1 MLSMDRLLCI
11 CEDWALYMKAHD
23 SHKLGFPKKAIGFS
37 SGGESTADAFEDM
50 VSAQDLKNV
59 HTIDSIIHSLPKEQ
73 QEAIYT
79 RFLKTRKPFAY
90 EFKLE
95 LAMDNLMTIGGRRI
109 NA

>member
-11 CEDWALYMKAHD
+11 CEDWALYMKLND
-23 SHKLGFPKKAIGFS
+23 SHKLGYPKKSIGMS

-50 VSAQDLKNV
+50 VSAQDLMNV
-59 HTIDSIIHSLPKEQ
+59 HTIDSIIDSLPKEQ

-90 EFKLE
+90 EFKLQ
-95 LAMDNLMTIGGRRI
+95 LAMDNLMVIGGRRI

>member
-1 MLSMDRLLCI
+1 MLTTDRLLCI
-11 CEDWALYMKAHD
+11 CEDWALYMKSHD
-23 SHKLGFPKKAIGFS
+23 SHKLGFPKKSIGFI
-37 SGGESTADAFEDM
+37 SGGESTADAFLEM

-59 HTIDSIIHSLPKEQ
+59 HTSDSIIHSLPKEQ

-95 LAMDNLMTIGGRRI
+95 LAMDNLLTIAGRRI

>member
-1 MLSMDRLLCI
+1 MDRLLCI

-23 SHKLGFPKKAIGFS
+23 SHKLGFPKKAVGFS

-50 VSAQDLKNV
+50 VSAQDLMNV
-59 HTIDSIIHSLPKEQ
+59 HTIDSIIDSLPKEQ

-90 EFKLE
+90 EYKLE
-95 LAMDNLMTIGGRRI
+95 LAMDNLLTIGGKRI

>member
-1 MLSMDRLLCI
+1 
-11 CEDWALYMKAHD
+11 MKAHD
-23 SHKLGFPKKAIGFS
+23 SHKLGFPKKAVGFS
-37 SGGESTADAFEDM
+37 SGGASTQEAFEDM

-95 LAMDNLMTIGGRRI
+95 LAFDNLLTIAGRRI

>member
-1 MLSMDRLLCI
+1 M
-11 CEDWALYMKAHD
+11 
-23 SHKLGFPKKAIGFS
+23 S

-59 HTIDSIIHSLPKEQ
+59 HVIDAIIHSLPKEQ
-73 QEAIYT
+73 QDAIYC

-90 EFKLE
+90 EYKLDM
-95 LAMDNLMTIGGRRI
+95 AFDNLLTMAGKRI

>member
-1 MLSMDRLLCI
+1 MLSMDRLLFI

-59 HTIDSIIHSLPKEQ
+59 HTVDTIIHSLPKDQ
-73 QEAIYT
+73 QDAIYC

-95 LAMDNLMTIGGRRI
+95 LGLDNLLTIAGRRI
-109 NA
+109 DA

>member
-1 MLSMDRLLCI
+1 M
-11 CEDWALYMKAHD
+11 
-23 SHKLGFPKKAIGFS
+23 
-37 SGGESTADAFEDM
+37 
-50 VSAQDLKNV
+50 
-59 HTIDSIIHSLPKEQ
+59 DSIIHSLPKEQ

-95 LAMDNLMTIGGRRI
+95 LAMDNLITIAGRRI

>member
-1 MLSMDRLLCI
+1 MLSMDRLIFI
-11 CEDWALYMKAHD
+11 CEDWALYMKSHD
-23 SHKLGFPKKAIGFS
+23 SHKLGFPKKAVGFS
-37 SGGESTADAFEDM
+37 SGGESTLEAFEDM
-50 VSAQDLKNV
+50 VSTQDLKNV

-73 QEAIYT
+73 QDAIYC

-95 LAMDNLMTIGGRRI
+95 LALDNLLIIGGRRI

>member
-11 CEDWALYMKAHD
+11 CEDWALYMKSHD
-23 SHKLGFPKKAIGFS
+23 SHKLGFPKQSIGFI

-59 HTIDSIIHSLPKEQ
+59 HTIDSIIHSLPQEQ

-90 EFKLE
+90 EYKLE
-95 LAMDNLMTIGGRRI
+95 LAFDNMLVIGSRRI